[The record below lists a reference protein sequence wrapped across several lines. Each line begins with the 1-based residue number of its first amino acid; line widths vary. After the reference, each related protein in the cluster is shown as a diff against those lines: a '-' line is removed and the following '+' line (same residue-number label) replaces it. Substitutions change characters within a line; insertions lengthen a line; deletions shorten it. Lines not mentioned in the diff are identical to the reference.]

1 MCYEHKARLQII
13 NEFPLFQQVPYS
25 LNFVGPFADERASA
39 VVGLALHL
47 GCSHIAMIASLDK
60 KRTQI
65 TQQVKEKAG
74 ENGLSYELF
83 SISHA
88 QSTFDLVRVAGA
100 IVLQK
105 RNGYVMFVFDCDP
118 DDAEILIG
126 ATQSLVNFQWGNF
139 VWVVLGE
146 FTEFKTAID
155 KLPFGVLGI
164 YLNFS
169 ETDLLHEALKIIKRS
184 IRRINVNST
193 LVYDKDC
200 VIQSPLQKRHRRIIR

>member
-1 MCYEHKARLQII
+1 M
-13 NEFPLFQQVPYS
+13 FQQVPYS

-83 SISHA
+83 SISHL
-88 QSTFDLVRVAGA
+88 QSTFDLVRVAGT

-105 RNGYVMFVFDCDP
+105 RDGYVMLVFNCEP
-118 DDAEILIG
+118 DDAEILIE
-126 ATQSLVNFQWGNF
+126 ATQSLVNFQWGKF

-146 FTEFKTAID
+146 FIVFNTTID
-155 KLPFGVLGI
+155 DLPFDILGI
-164 YLNFS
+164 CPNFS
-169 ETDLLHEALKIIKRS
+169 EKDLLHEALIIIKQS
-184 IRRINVNST
+184 IQRINASDT
-193 LVYDKDC
+193 LVYDKNC
-200 VIQSPLQKRHRRIIR
+200 AIQSSLRKSDRRIIR